1 MLMKNSIACVTA
13 SYVAVALCVATL
25 SSPVMA
31 GIVPEPASVTLVG
44 PHAQQQLVVSESVD
58 GLDVDLTRKV
68 EFVSENTSIVTVN
81 SDGLVN
87 PVANGK
93 ATIVVRRGTDEARVS
108 VEVKDGKKQQPVDFQ
123 NDIMP
128 ILTAGA
134 CNSGPC
140 HGKARGQ
147 NGFQLS
153 LLGFDAN
160 FDYEALAKEARGR
173 RVFLPSPEE
182 SLLLLK
188 PAGKVPHGGG
198 IRLAADGPEYET
210 LLRWINAGMPRKIEN
225 APELTGISVTPT
237 DRIMGREAEQQLI
250 VTAHY
255 SDGSSRDVTR
265 QSHYQSNEGGIAG
278 VDESGLVST
287 TGVTGEAA
295 ITTRYMGMFA
305 VATVSVP
312 LRENVSDD
320 VYEKLPRNNFIDDLV
335 WKKLKRLNLT
345 PSQAA
350 PDHVFLRRAFV
361 DIIGRVPTA
370 EETKAFLA
378 DDSPAR
384 RQRLID
390 QLLDDPEYADHW
402 ANKWADL
409 LRPNPYHAGIKAVLN
424 YDNWIRES
432 FRRNK
437 PYDEFVRELLT
448 AKGST
453 FRHGAVTMFRD
464 RRAPDEL
471 TTIVS
476 QLFLGIR
483 LECAK
488 CHHHPNEVW
497 GQDDF
502 YGLAAYFDRIGRKGR
517 GISAPIS
524 GSEEFI
530 FAGKRRAVKHPLT
543 GEDVSA
549 KPLFG
554 EAPVSEEVDD
564 PREVLADWIT
574 SDDNPFFRQVIA
586 NRVWF
591 DMMGRGLVE
600 PVDDLRASNPPSN
613 PELLEA
619 LAVDL
624 RDHDYDLKHLI
635 RTIASSYVYSLSSVP
650 NDRNAVDTRNYS
662 RFYRDRLRAEVLLDS
677 VSQITG
683 VEEKFEAMPP
693 GASAR
698 QLWSHRIDSLF
709 LDAFGRPDPNQD
721 PPCERTPD
729 TTIVQA
735 LHLMNSQ
742 RLYDKVTSDSGLAAT
757 LASSDLEADKVID
770 ELYLSVYSRFPTEEE
785 KAAAVALLNEDSASR
800 RKTVEGLLWAML
812 NTPEFVF
819 KH

>member
-1 MLMKNSIACVTA
+1 MMLKRLFP
-13 SYVAVALCVATL
+13 LCVCVVTL
-25 SSPVMA
+25 AALSVASVSA
-31 GIVPEPASVTLVG
+31 AIVPEPATVTLVG
-44 PHAQQQLVVSESVD
+44 PHAQQQLIVSEVVN
-58 GLDVDLTRKV
+58 GLDVDLTRTV
-68 EFVSENTSIVTVN
+68 EFVSENAAIATVD
-81 SDGLVN
+81 SKGLVN
-87 PVANGK
+87 PVSNGK
-93 ATIVVRRGTDEARVS
+93 ATILVRRGSDEARVT
-108 VEVKDGKKQQPVDFQ
+108 VEVKAGNVQQPVDFQ

-128 ILTAGA
+128 ILTAGG

-153 LLGFDAN
+153 LLGFDGN
-160 FDYEALAKEARGR
+160 FDYGALAKEARGR
-173 RVFLPSPEE
+173 RVFLPSPKE
-182 SLLLLK
+182 SLLLRK
-188 PAGKVPHGGG
+188 PAGQVPHGGG
-198 IRLAADGPEYET
+198 IRLAADGPEFNT
-210 LLRWINAGMPRKIEN
+210 LLRWIEAGMPREIEG
-225 APELTGISVTPT
+225 APPLDGISVTPT
-237 DRIMGREAEQQLI
+237 ERIMGRAAKQQLI
-250 VTAHY
+250 VTAHF
-255 SDGSSRDVTR
+255 SDGSTRDVTR

-278 VDESGLVST
+278 VDDKGLVAT

-312 LRENVSDD
+312 LTDPVPDD
-320 VYEKLPRNNFIDDLV
+320 VYKNLPRNNFIDALV
-335 WKKLKRLNLT
+335 WKKLQRLNLT
-345 PSQAA
+345 PSEAA

-361 DIIGRVPTA
+361 DIIGRVPTKD
-370 EETKAFLA
+370 ETRAFLA
-378 DDSPAR
+378 DASPDR
-384 RQRLID
+384 RSKLID
-390 QLLDDPEYADHW
+390 RLLDDPEYADHW

-424 YDNWIRES
+424 YDHWIRDS
-432 FRRNK
+432 FRKNK
-437 PYDEFVRELLT
+437 PYDQFVTELLT
-448 AKGST
+448 AKGGT
-453 FRHGAVTMFRD
+453 FRNGAVTMFRD
-464 RRAPDEL
+464 RRTPDEL
-471 TTIVS
+471 IPIVT

-502 YGLAAYFDRIGRKGR
+502 YGLAAYFDRIGRKGT

-524 GSEEFI
+524 GSEEYF

-543 GEDVSA
+543 GADVAA

-554 EAPVSEEVDD
+554 EAAVSEDVSD
-564 PREVLADWIT
+564 PRDVLAEWVT
-574 SDDNPFFRQVIA
+574 SDDNPFFRQVIS

-619 LAVDL
+619 LAIDL

-635 RTIASSYVYSLSSVP
+635 RTIASSYVYGLSSVP
-650 NDRNAVDTRNYS
+650 NDRNSVDTRNYS

-683 VEEKFEAMPP
+683 VEEKFAAMPP
-693 GASAR
+693 GSSAR

-709 LDAFGRPDPNQD
+709 LDAFGRPDPNQN
-721 PPCERTPD
+721 PPCERMPD

-742 RLYDKVTSDSGLAAT
+742 KLYDKVTSDAGLAAT
-757 LASSDLEADKVID
+757 LATSDLESDKVIE
-770 ELYLSVYSRFPTEEE
+770 ELYLSVYSRFPTDEE
-785 KAAAVALLNEDSASR
+785 KAAAVALLKEESASR

>member
-1 MLMKNSIACVTA
+1 MMLKKISISCLLAVFSAA
-13 SYVAVALCVATL
+13 SLPSFCAAA
-25 SSPVMA
+25 
-31 GIVPEPASVTLVG
+31 IVPEPATVTLVG
-44 PHAQQQLVVSESVD
+44 PHAQQQLIVGETVD

-68 EFVSENTSIVTVN
+68 EFVSENTAIATV
-81 SDGLVN
+81 DPQGLVS
-87 PVANGK
+87 PVSNGK
-93 ATIVVRRGTDEARVS
+93 ATILVRRGADEAHVT

-160 FDYEALAKEARGR
+160 FDYAALSKEARGR
-173 RVFLPSPEE
+173 RVFLPSPKE
-182 SLLLLK
+182 SLLLMK
-188 PAGKVPHGGG
+188 PAGQSPHGGG

-210 LLRWINAGMPRKIEN
+210 LLRWINAGMPREVEN
-225 APELTGISVTPT
+225 APELTGIAVTPT
-237 DRIMGREAEQQLI
+237 ERILGREADQQLI
-250 VTAHY
+250 VTAHFA
-255 SDGSSRDVTR
+255 DGSTRDVTR

-278 VDESGLVST
+278 VDEEGLVST

-312 LRENVSDD
+312 LREKVPDNV
-320 VYEKLPRNNFIDDLV
+320 YKKLARNNYIDDLV
-335 WKKLKRLNLT
+335 WKKLQRLNLT
-345 PSQAA
+345 PSEPA
-350 PDHVFLRRAFV
+350 PDHVFLRRVFIDV
-361 DIIGRVPTA
+361 IGRVPTKD
-370 EETKAFLA
+370 ETRAFLA
-378 DDSPAR
+378 EPSPDR
-384 RQRLID
+384 RSKLID
-390 QLLDDPEYADHW
+390 RLLDDPEYADHW

-424 YDNWIRES
+424 YDHWIRDS
-432 FRRNK
+432 FRKNK
-437 PYDEFVRELLT
+437 PYDQFVHELLT

-453 FRHGAVTMFRD
+453 FKHGAVTMFRD
-464 RRAPDEL
+464 RRTPDERV
-471 TTIVS
+471 TIVS

-497 GQDDF
+497 GQADF
-502 YGLAAYFDRIGRKGR
+502 YGLAAYFDRVDRKGT

-524 GSEEFI
+524 GSEEFF

-543 GEDVSA
+543 GEEVAA

-554 EAPVSEEVDD
+554 EAAVSEDVKD
-564 PREVLADWIT
+564 PRDVLADWVT
-574 SDDNPFFRQVIA
+574 SDDNPFFRQVIS

-619 LAVDL
+619 LAIDL

-635 RTIASSYVYSLSSVP
+635 RTIASSYVYGLSSVP
-650 NDRNAVDTRNYS
+650 NDRNSVDTRNYS

-683 VEEKFEAMPP
+683 VEEKFSAMPP
-693 GASAR
+693 GSSAR

-709 LDAFGRPDPNQD
+709 LDAFGRPDPNQN
-721 PPCERTPD
+721 PPCERMPD

-742 RLYDKVTSDSGLAAT
+742 KLYDKVTSDAGLAAT
-757 LASSDLEADKVID
+757 VASSDLESDKVIE
-770 ELYLSVYSRFPTEEE
+770 ELYLSVYSRFPTAEE
-785 KAAAVALLNEDSASR
+785 KAATVALLNEDSASR

>member
-1 MLMKNSIACVTA
+1 MLKRFSILC
-13 SYVAVALCVATL
+13 LCVAPFG
-25 SSPVMA
+25 SFVAIPVSA
-31 GIVPEPASVTLVG
+31 AIVPDPATVTLVG
-44 PHAQQQLVVSESVD
+44 PHAQQQLIVSEAAN

-68 EFVSENTSIVTVN
+68 EFVSENAAIATVD
-81 SDGLVN
+81 SKGLISSVS
-87 PVANGK
+87 NGQ
-93 ATIVVRRGTDEARVS
+93 AMILIRRGSDEARVT
-108 VEVKDGKKQQPVDFQ
+108 VDVKAGIAQQPVDFQ
-123 NDIMP
+123 IDVMP

-134 CNSGPC
+134 CNAGAC

-160 FDYEALAKEARGR
+160 FDYGALAKEARGR
-173 RVFLPSPEE
+173 RVFLPSPKE

-188 PAGKVPHGGG
+188 PAGQVPHGGG
-198 IRLAADGPEYET
+198 IRLAADGPEYDT
-210 LLRWINAGMPRKIEN
+210 LLRWIQAGMPRQIEGT
-225 APELTGISVTPT
+225 PELDGISVTPT
-237 DRIMGREAEQQLI
+237 ERSMGREANQQLI
-250 VTAHY
+250 VTAHF
-255 SDGSSRDVTR
+255 SDGSTRDVTR

-278 VDESGLVST
+278 VNDEGLVST

-312 LRENVSDD
+312 LADQVPED
-320 VYEKLPRNNFIDDLV
+320 VYKKLPRNNFIDDLV
-335 WKKLKRLNLT
+335 WKKLQRLNLT
-345 PSQAA
+345 PSEAA
-350 PDHVFLRRAFV
+350 PDHVFLRRSFV
-361 DIIGRVPTA
+361 DIIGRVPTKD
-370 EETKAFLA
+370 ETRAFLA
-378 DDSPAR
+378 DASPDR
-384 RQRLID
+384 RSKLID
-390 QLLDDPEYADHW
+390 RLLDDPEYADHW

-424 YDNWIRES
+424 YDHWIRDS
-432 FRRNK
+432 FRKNK
-437 PYDEFVRELLT
+437 PYDQFVKELLT
-448 AKGST
+448 AKGGT
-453 FRHGAVTMFRD
+453 FRNGAVTMFRD
-464 RRAPDEL
+464 RRTPDEL

-497 GQDDF
+497 GQSDF
-502 YGLAAYFDRIGRKGR
+502 FGLAAYFDSIGRKGT

-524 GSEEFI
+524 GSEEFF

-543 GEDVSA
+543 GEAVAA

-554 EAPVSEEVDD
+554 EAAVPEGMTD
-564 PREVLADWIT
+564 PRDALADWVT
-574 SDDNPFFRQVIA
+574 SDDNPFFRQVIS

-619 LAVDL
+619 LAIDL

-635 RTIASSYVYSLSSVP
+635 RTIASSYVYGLSSVP
-650 NDRNAVDTRNYS
+650 NDRNSVDTRNYS

-683 VEEKFEAMPP
+683 VEEKFAAMPP
-693 GASAR
+693 GSSAR

-709 LDAFGRPDPNQD
+709 LDAFGRPDPNQN
-721 PPCERTPD
+721 PPCERMPD

-742 RLYDKVTSDSGLAAT
+742 KLYDKVTSDAGLAAT
-757 LASSDLEADKVID
+757 LASGDLESDKVIE
-770 ELYLSVYSRFPTEEE
+770 ELYLSVYSRFPTDEE
-785 KAAAVALLNEDSASR
+785 KAAAVALLKEESASR
-800 RKTVEGLLWAML
+800 RKTVEALLWAML